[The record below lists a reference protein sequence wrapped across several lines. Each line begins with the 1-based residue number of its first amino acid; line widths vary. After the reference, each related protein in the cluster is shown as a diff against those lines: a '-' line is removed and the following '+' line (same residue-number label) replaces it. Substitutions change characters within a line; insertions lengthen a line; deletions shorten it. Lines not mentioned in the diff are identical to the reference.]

1 MAFASSRIGAQ
12 EAIIKP
18 CDLCEDD
25 EDVNWFCKDCFQN
38 LCDRCK
44 KMHLKIPNCRSH
56 EVVSIL
62 EGIAITKEAV
72 TNLCQDHNVPF
83 SFFCRTCDE
92 NICSKCLSK
101 KHKKHDIIDIHEFQ
115 SELHKELDTILNEK
129 ETEKEQMTKNL
140 VTWSEFETRCE
151 KTLRENYTNIDKR
164 VKAITSAAT
173 EEGEKL
179 KKYLQS
185 KEEGQ
190 MTESKESKE
199 KIEARKDA
207 YNAEI
212 QVIKQNIP
220 LQTTSTLNQFVKT
233 SVSRLQSLKPLSLPM
248 PRSTTFTIGSIKKD
262 QIRDMIGRDGDQ
274 RDASGP
280 SKDKTKKRRKNVLE
294 KLQIMRSHKLD
305 IESRCYSMCASP
317 DGSIWI
323 GGYRYVYKM
332 SSDCST
338 VLHQIPTRESLWSCH
353 YISCL
358 QSGDAVVSYGVSS
371 PLDRFTSGGRSVE
384 FADLSPNYTSYIAV
398 SDDDKVAIAVYNDS
412 GTSSSVVLFSKEGKR
427 LNTIETDTEISS
439 FCIDNDGNYV
449 ISDTKHKC
457 LTTIDRNGTVLK
469 KIQMKKSI
477 PQRMTCDRYGNILG
491 VIEKK
496 YVFLMNDEMKV
507 QQSFTVDCD
516 YGIND
521 MCIDKDNRL
530 SILVDNTKVIV
541 AKYLE

>member
-44 KMHLKIPNCRSH
+44 KMHLKTANCKHH

-72 TNLCQDHNVPF
+72 SNLCQDHNVPF
-83 SFFCRTCDE
+83 SFFCRTCDQ

-101 KHKKHDIIDIHEFQ
+101 KHKKHDFIDIHEFQ

-185 KEEGQ
+185 KEEWQ

-262 QIRDMIGRDGDQ
+262 QIGDMIGRDSDQ

-280 SKDKTKKRRKNVLE
+280 SKDKTKKRRKNGLE

-305 IESRCYSMCASP
+305 IESGCYSMCLSP

-323 GGYRYVYKM
+323 GGVGYVYKM
-332 SSDCST
+332 SSDFST
-338 VLHQIPTRESLWSCH
+338 VLHQIPTRWSVCPCR

-358 QSGDAVVSYGVSS
+358 QSGDAVVSYGGLSYI
-371 PLDRFTSGGRSVE
+371 LDRFTSDGRRVD
-384 FADLSPNYTSYIAV
+384 FADLSPNDTSYIAV
-398 SDDDKVAIAVYNDS
+398 SDDDKVAIAVGKDLF
-412 GTSSSVVLFSKEGKR
+412 TPTSVVLLSKEGKR
-427 LNTIETDTEISS
+427 LNKIEMDVNIAS
-439 FCIDNDGNYV
+439 FCFDNDGNYV
-449 ISDTKHKC
+449 ISDIKHQC
-457 LTTIDRNGTVLK
+457 LTTLDRNGTVLK
-469 KIQMKKSI
+469 KTEMKKSY
-477 PQRMTCDRYGNILG
+477 PERMSCDRYGNILG
-491 VIEKK
+491 VNGLN
-496 YVFLMNDEMKV
+496 VFLINDEMKV
-507 QQSFTVDCD
+507 QQSFIVDCD
-516 YGIND
+516 YIND
-521 MCIDKDNRL
+521 ISIDKDNRL

>member
-62 EGIAITKEAV
+62 EGLAITKEAV

-101 KHKKHDIIDIHEFQ
+101 KHKKHDFIDIHEFQ

-305 IESRCYSMCASP
+305 VKSRCFSMCVSP

-323 GGYRYVYKM
+323 GGMGYVFKM

-338 VLHQIPTRESLWSCH
+338 VLHQIPTGLLLWSCP

-358 QSGDAVVSYGVSS
+358 QSGDAVVSYGVPSYI
-371 PLDRFTSGGRSVE
+371 DRITSDGRRVE
-384 FADLSPNYTSYIAV
+384 FTDRLPNYTSYIAV

-449 ISDTKHKC
+449 ISDTKHQC
-457 LTTIDRNGTVLK
+457 LTTIDGNGTVLK
-469 KIQMKKSI
+469 KTEMKESSLK
-477 PQRMTCDRYGNILG
+477 RMTCDRYGNILG
-491 VIEKK
+491 VNGNN
-496 YVFLMNDEMKV
+496 VFLINYEGKV
-507 QQSFTVDCD
+507 QQSFTVDRED
-516 YGIND
+516 FIND
-521 MCIDKDNRL
+521 ICIDKDNRL
-530 SILVDNTKVIV
+530 FKLVDGYKVIV

>member
-1 MAFASSRIGAQ
+1 MAFASSRIGVQ

-44 KMHLKIPNCRSH
+44 KMHLKIPNCRNH

-83 SFFCRTCDE
+83 SFFCRTCDQ

-101 KHKKHDIIDIHEFQ
+101 KHKKHDFIDIHEYQ
-115 SELHKELDTILNEK
+115 SELHKVLDTMLNEK

-212 QVIKQNIP
+212 QAIKQNIP
-220 LQTTSTLNQFVKT
+220 LQTTSSLNQFVKT
-233 SVSRLQSLKPLSLPM
+233 SVSRLQSLKPLSIPT
-248 PRSTTFTIGSIKKD
+248 PRNSMFTIGSINKD

-280 SKDKTKKRRKNVLE
+280 SRDKTKKRGKNVLE
-294 KLQIMRSHKLD
+294 KWQIMKTQKLD
-305 IESRCYSMCASP
+305 IKSGCFSMCVSP

-323 GGYRYVYKM
+323 GGEGVVYKM

-338 VLHQIPTRESLWSCH
+338 VLHQIPARSYGMSCQ

-358 QSGDAVVSYGVSS
+358 QSGDAVVSYGGLSYI
-371 PLDRFTSGGRSVE
+371 DRFTSDGRRVD
-384 FADLSPNYTSYIAV
+384 FADLSPNRTSFIAV
-398 SDDDKVAIAVYNDS
+398 SDDDKVAIAVGKDIF
-412 GTSSSVVLFSKEGKR
+412 TPTSVVLLSKEGKR
-427 LNTIETDTEISS
+427 LNKIEMDVNIASLC
-439 FCIDNDGNYV
+439 FDNDGNYV
-449 ISDTKHKC
+449 ISDRKHQC

-491 VIEKK
+491 VNGQN
-496 YVFLMNDEMKV
+496 VFLINYEGKV
-507 QQSFTVDCD
+507 QQSFTLDCNR
-516 YGIND
+516 GIND
-521 MCIDKDNRL
+521 ICIDKDNRL
-530 SILVDNTKVIV
+530 FILVDGYKVIV

>member
-44 KMHLKIPNCRSH
+44 KMHLKTANCKHH

-72 TNLCQDHNVPF
+72 SNLCQDHNVPF
-83 SFFCRTCDE
+83 SFFCRTCDQ

-101 KHKKHDIIDIHEFQ
+101 KHKKHDFIDIHECQ
-115 SELHKELDTILNEK
+115 SELHKVLDTMLNEK

-151 KTLRENYTNIDKR
+151 KTLRENYKNIDKR

-179 KKYLQS
+179 KYLQS

-212 QVIKQNIP
+212 QAIKQNIP
-220 LQTTSTLNQFVKT
+220 LQTTSSLNQFVKT
-233 SVSRLQSLKPLSLPM
+233 SVSRLQSLKPLSIPT
-248 PRSTTFTIGSIKKD
+248 PRNSMFTIGSINKD

-280 SKDKTKKRRKNVLE
+280 SKDKTKKRGKNVLE

-305 IESRCYSMCASP
+305 IESGCYSMCVSP

-323 GGYRYVYKM
+323 GGYGYVYKM

-338 VLHQIPTRESLWSCH
+338 VLHQIPARFPSWSCL
-353 YISCL
+353 YIACL
-358 QSGDAVVSYGVSS
+358 QSGDGVVSDGGSS
-371 PLDRFTSGGRSVE
+371 YVDRFTSDGRRVD
-384 FADLSPNYTSYIAV
+384 FADLSPNDTRFIAV
-398 SDDDKVAIAVYNDS
+398 SDDDKVAIAVGKDIF
-412 GTSSSVVLFSKEGKR
+412 TPTSVVLLSKEGKR
-427 LNTIETDTEISS
+427 LNEIETDANIASLC
-439 FCIDNDGNYV
+439 FDNDGNYV
-449 ISDTKHKC
+449 ISDRKHQC
-457 LTTIDRNGTVLK
+457 LTTLDRNGTVLK
-469 KIQMKKSI
+469 KTEMKKSY
-477 PQRMTCDRYGNILG
+477 PERMACDRYGNILG
-491 VIEKK
+491 IMGKN
-496 YVFLMNDEMKV
+496 VFLMNYEMKV

-516 YGIND
+516 YIND
-521 MCIDKDNRL
+521 ICIDKDNRL
-530 SILVDNTKVIV
+530 FILVDGYKVIV